1 MGRLKPALS
10 AADVL
15 HRRRLR
21 FRGDPRARNHVAG
34 LISGRRAPPSDSQLP
49 AAQTI
54 SAAAKNEAPNVQT
67 PFHCHRLHA
76 KPARNVPS
84 APPTKYVTMKTVLI
98 RLRASGI
105 NLYTRV

>member
-1 MGRLKPALS
+1 MEWKFATFEGRQS
-10 AADVL
+10 AAAC
-15 HRRRLR
+15 
-21 FRGDPRARNHVAG
+21 ARSHVTG
-34 LISGRRAPPSDSQLP
+34 LISGCPAGRAPPSDSQLP

-54 SAAAKNEAPNVQT
+54 SAAAKNEAPNAQT